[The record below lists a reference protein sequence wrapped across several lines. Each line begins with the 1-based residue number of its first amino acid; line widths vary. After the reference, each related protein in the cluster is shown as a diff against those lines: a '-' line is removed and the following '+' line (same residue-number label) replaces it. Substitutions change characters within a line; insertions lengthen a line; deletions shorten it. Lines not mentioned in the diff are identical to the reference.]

1 MDVSRCG
8 RRGRFGWAGAGLAVS
23 ASLLLAVVAPAEGKA
38 PAHRSAVVNSAART
52 TVRAVQ
58 PPTVF
63 GLSANGEQAVRDA
76 EKVLARKAGVLGVFT
91 DFTQRFPAQEALNA
105 AARGAALMIS
115 WEPQAMGMGQ
125 NQPQYGLDRIT
136 AGDFDPYIRRFAR
149 DAAATGRP
157 VFIRFAAEMNGDWQV
172 WSKGVNGNGAGDY
185 RRAYRHVVDVAR
197 RAGGTNIKWMFN
209 PIVSYPGSEPLS
221 RLYPGDRYV
230 DWVALDGYNWGST
243 RPWGWQSFTDVFAA
257 GFTELRTVAPSKPL
271 AIAEI
276 GCAPGEGKAEWVRDA
291 LVRAREAGV
300 QILVWFE
307 HNKET
312 DWRLTADPAVA
323 EAAKQVLAQPGWV
336 AGGSY
341 SAVRRALRVSR
352 RAGPSRWVPRPA
364 ESATRWRG

>member
-1 MDVSRCG
+1 MDVNRCG
-8 RRGRFGWAGAGLAVS
+8 RRGRFGWAAAAGAGLAVS

-91 DFTQRFPAQEALNA
+91 DFTQRFPAQEALSA

-115 WEPQAMGMGQ
+115 WEPQVAGLGSQ
-125 NQPQYGLDRIT
+125 QPQFGLTRIT
-136 AGDFDPYIRRFAR
+136 AGHFDPYIRRFAR

-172 WSKGVNGNGAGDY
+172 WSTGVNGNQVGDY

-197 RAGGTNIKWMFN
+197 RAGGTNIQWMFN
-209 PIVSYPGSEPLS
+209 PIVSYPGSEALS

-230 DWVALDGYNWGST
+230 DWVALDGYNWGAT

-257 GFTELRTVAPSKPL
+257 GLAELRAVAPRKPL

-276 GCAPGEGKAEWVRDA
+276 GCAPGSAKAAWVRDA
-291 LVRAREAGV
+291 LIRARQAGARM
-300 QILVWFE
+300 LVWFE
-307 HNKET
+307 HDKET
-312 DWRLTADPAVA
+312 DWRLASEPAVA
-323 EAAKQVLAQPGWV
+323 EAARQVLAQPGWV
-336 AGGSY
+336 SGGSY
-341 SAVRRALRVSR
+341 RTVRRALRAAQARPSARASR
-352 RAGPSRWVPRPA
+352 
-364 ESATRWRG
+364 